1 MWTGNW
7 LSTAMSLS
15 ESLPFSEIA
24 MLIDVIAVKVLS
36 GFQLDLEFENG
47 ERRRFDMRPL
57 LSMKP
62 WNRIAAPA
70 LFERVRV
77 DYGTVVWPGEID
89 IAPETLYDDSTLFS
103 D

>member
-1 MWTGNW
+1 MVTSHFVLHPYN
-7 LSTAMSLS
+7 
-15 ESLPFSEIA
+15 EYA
-24 MLIDVIAVKVLS
+24 MLNDVIAIQPRA
-36 GFQLDLEFENG
+36 GFQLDLEFRNG

-62 WNRIAAPA
+62 WSRIATPA
-70 LFERVRV
+70 RFEQARI

-89 IAPETLYDDSTLFS
+89 IAPETLYDDSVPFC